1 MTFFRMSAG
10 NRGDA
15 EMLRHPPV
23 YPVRFLERSNP
34 KMFGKNQINP
44 RNCDQSSPKLT
55 DSLDGDLL
63 LVLH

>member
-1 MTFFRMSAG
+1 
-10 NRGDA
+10 
-15 EMLRHPPV
+15 MLRHPPV

-34 KMFGKNQINP
+34 KMFGKVQTNP

-63 LVLH
+63 LVFH